1 MTIYISP
8 FVLGI
13 ICTIGAEILALII
26 TAIVYSAKNSLK
38 TRRNA
43 SNSSR
48 RDNNE

>member
-1 MTIYISP
+1 MTITISP

-13 ICTIGAEILALII
+13 ICTLGSEFLALILLI
-26 TAIVYSAKNSLK
+26 IFSTIKNSVK

-48 RDNNE
+48 SDKNE